1 MLHNF
6 KEQCIQ
12 ITIKG
17 KVADSQST
25 NLYVVHLCL
34 WNTHLM
40 QTQEFI
46 VSPIKVLDLI
56 KILLLI

>member
-17 KVADSQST
+17 KVADQT
-25 NLYVVHLCL
+25 PHVVHLG
-34 WNTHLM
+34 WWDTHLM

-46 VSPIKVLDLI
+46 VSPIKVL
-56 KILLLI
+56 KI